1 MVIWTEQTYTSTT
14 PSHPAKK
21 NKKNQTN
28 KDQKT
33 NRKKK
38 KKYNYVNNLCA
49 FFTLRER
56 FNSHFT
62 RKIAVVSIS

>member
-1 MVIWTEQTYTSTT
+1 MMIWTEQTYTSTT
-14 PSHPAKK
+14 PSQPATKQK
-21 NKKNQTN
+21 TKQTN
-28 KDQKT
+28 KGQQT

-62 RKIAVVSIS
+62 RKIAVASIS